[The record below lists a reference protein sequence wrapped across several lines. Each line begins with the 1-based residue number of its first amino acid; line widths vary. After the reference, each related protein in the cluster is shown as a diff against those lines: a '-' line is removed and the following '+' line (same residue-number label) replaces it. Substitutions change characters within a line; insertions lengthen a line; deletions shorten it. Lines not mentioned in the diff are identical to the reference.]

1 MIPFI
6 RFIGLNI
13 FAFLA
18 MLGFVAAFGSCVPA
32 TTRLVSPVVC
42 PKDYVKSIVSTDS
55 HGGSDGETVFV
66 SKLYCVE
73 KSGKTREVRSF
84 RVYYTASLLLCAP
97 IFLLVTMRHFV
108 GSESKK

>member
-1 MIPFI
+1 MIALI

-13 FAFLA
+13 FFFLV

-32 TTRLVSPVVC
+32 TKRLVSPVVC
-42 PKDYVKSIVSTDS
+42 PSDYVKSIVSTDS
-55 HGGSDGETVFV
+55 YGTYDGDTVFV

-73 KSGKTREVRSF
+73 KSGKTREIRTF
-84 RVYYTASLLLCAP
+84 RVFYTGSLLLCAP
-97 IFLLVTMRHFV
+97 IFLLLTVGHFV